1 MNRRAFLLASGAA
14 ALATP
19 TFAQGSSPMRY
30 SALALQT
37 VCDAVNQDKSVEDAR
52 ARMDRAINRVRG
64 QIGSAKGFLKGFN
77 GYDVKL
83 VVLPEYWM
91 TGFPLGETREEWQEK
106 AAIPMD
112 GAIPD

>member
-1 MNRRAFLLASGAA
+1 
-14 ALATP
+14 
-19 TFAQGSSPMRY
+19 MRY

-37 VCDAVNQDKSVEDAR
+37 VCDAVNQDSSVEDAR

-91 TGFPLGETREEWQEK
+91 TGFPLGESREE
-106 AAIPMD
+106 
-112 GAIPD
+112 